1 MTQEE
6 QVRKELIHRFGD
18 AYRAF
23 GLSKLMGHVVAL
35 LLYSPGPVSLDEI
48 SKSLKRSKG
57 PVSQIVRRLRDHNL
71 IRKAWI
77 TENNR
82 KDYYEIEPA
91 IFENAFRNNLELI
104 KSNTRIAS
112 EVKAKFK
119 SNRNK
124 DLETT
129 ALRVLEMERFYS
141 LMEKHYE
148 KFLNEW
154 TKERKKIYK

>member
-1 MTQEE
+1 MTKEE
-6 QVRKELIHRFGD
+6 LIRKELIQRFGD

-35 LLYSPGPVSLDEI
+35 LLASPQPISLDEI

-57 PVSQIVRRLRDHNL
+57 PVSQIVRRLRDHHL

-91 IFENAFRNNLELI
+91 IFENAFKNNLELI
-104 KSNTRIAS
+104 KSNTKIAAEMKS
-112 EVKAKFK
+112 KIKTVK
-119 SNRNK
+119 SK
-124 DLETT
+124 DADVT
-129 ALRVLEMERFYS
+129 ALRILEMERFYV
-141 LMEKHYE
+141 LMEKHYSN
-148 KFLNEW
+148 FLKDW
-154 TKERKKIYK
+154 KKERTKIYK

>member
-1 MTQEE
+1 MTKEE
-6 QVRKELIHRFGD
+6 LFRKEMIQRFGD

-35 LLYSPGPVSLDEI
+35 LLASPKPVSLDEI
-48 SKSLKRSKG
+48 SKTLKRSKG
-57 PVSQIVRRLRDHNL
+57 PVSQIVRRLRDHHL

-91 IFENAFRNNLELI
+91 IFENAFKNNLELI

-112 EVKAKFK
+112 DMRAKVKTVK
-119 SNRNK
+119 ST
-124 DLETT
+124 DQGTT
-129 ALRVLEMERFYS
+129 EQRIREMERFYT
-141 LMEKHYE
+141 LMEKHYTN
-148 KFLNEW
+148 FLKEW
-154 TKERKKIYK
+154 KKERAKIYK